1 MSKEVF
7 EPIRQGLED
16 ALAMVESPDFVL
28 QQQVAIALNALQQIS
43 LGDAGGEVG
52 CRAVAKEAMKRIV
65 DLIPPSP
72 HSEKGE

>member
-7 EPIRQGLED
+7 ESIKQGLEE

-43 LGDAGGEVG
+43 LGDAGGGAG
-52 CRAVAKEAMKRIV
+52 CRAVAKEAVRRIV
-65 DLIPPSP
+65 DLIPSSP
-72 HSEKGE
+72 HTEKGE